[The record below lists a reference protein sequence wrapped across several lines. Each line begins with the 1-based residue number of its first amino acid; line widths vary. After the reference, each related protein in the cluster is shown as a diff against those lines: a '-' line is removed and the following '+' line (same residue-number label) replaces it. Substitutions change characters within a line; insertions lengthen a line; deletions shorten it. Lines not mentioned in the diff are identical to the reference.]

1 MAPKRKRVSQDC
13 GECGNDVFV
22 EDNISGDLVCK
33 ECGLV
38 KEGHR
43 IDKRA
48 EWRSFEDDKGKERA
62 GGASNPLLSD
72 GGLSASIAL
81 APGMQHLARAQ
92 AQLKVGARPAPSQQC
107 LRIPSNPQCLS
118 LFFGRIPTSG

>member
-72 GGLSASIAL
+72 GKAFRVVLFVCL
-81 APGMQHLARAQ
+81 L
-92 AQLKVGARPAPSQQC
+92 VEPSV
-107 LRIPSNPQCLS
+107 PS
-118 LFFGRIPTSG
+118 R